1 MSNLLLMLTRP
12 RSLVGF
18 GLVALIFTFFL
29 YAFPTLSRVS
39 TAKGYTA
46 PTTVL
51 PSYVS
56 PASVPYCL
64 PDEVGDHVAIH
75 QAGLYEDEE
84 RMSDED
90 SIAVKVITDYM
101 QQHITDKQ
109 QGFDPKEDDDYLG
122 LKIGDSWDLPS
133 YRAELLQVYHDY
145 LAVPHIPNPSF
156 MPPLESRLSLRPPI
170 APLPP
175 RPNQVLTTDKSKDLP
190 FEFGRWQELHPDW
203 EIRFF
208 DDDALDEWVSTMFG
222 GARAEKVWNML
233 PRPVLKAD
241 IFR

>member
-1 MSNLLLMLTRP
+1 
-12 RSLVGF
+12 
-18 GLVALIFTFFL
+18 
-29 YAFPTLSRVS
+29 
-39 TAKGYTA
+39 
-46 PTTVL
+46 
-51 PSYVS
+51 
-56 PASVPYCL
+56 
-64 PDEVGDHVAIH
+64 VGDHVAIH
-75 QAGLYEDEE
+75 EAGLYEDAE

-109 QGFDPKEDDDYLG
+109 QGFDPTEDDDYLG
-122 LKIGDSWDLPS
+122 LKIGDSWDLPT
-133 YRAELLQVYHDY
+133 YRAELLQTYHDY

-156 MPPLESRLSLRPPI
+156 MPPLESRLSLRPPL

-208 DDDALDEWVSTMFG
+208 DDDALDEWVRTMFG
-222 GARAEKVWNML
+222 GTRAEKVWNML

-241 IFR
+241 IFRSVRPWSVLFEQHD